1 MRKATAFSLFILFN
15 LVAYTAFSQTLESK
29 IDLLYQVPEGA
40 PGFSIAV
47 FKGNQILMEE
57 QYGTAHL
64 DHDVPVTAK
73 TVFDIGSIAKQF
85 TAASILLL
93 EAEGKLSLE
102 DPVYQYIE
110 DLPRYKKGDPTIEHL
125 LNQTSGIKEVDD
137 FLEVVDVFW
146 RDYINHSMLLN
157 IITKVDE
164 LRFTPGEYFNY
175 TNANYILLASI
186 IEEVSGMSYESYL
199 HKAIFEP
206 LSMQNTLVNTD
217 AYRTIKNRA
226 IGYIEDEQ
234 EYYKSH
240 YYGLLY
246 KGDGQIIT
254 NPRDMFQWHLG
265 IKNATIG
272 SPELWKRM
280 QTKAKLNNGTEI
292 NYGLG
297 VEFETHNGYEAHGFD
312 GMITSGFVSKYLY
325 FPKLDI
331 AFFTTQNTFDW
342 DFKERFFQ
350 LVDLYVPESEN
361 EQPTVAETTPEVSA
375 TDLKRYEGTYLFYRS
390 DEERKANTIQ
400 LKDGALRAYT
410 LDGYEIA
417 KLIPAGDHRFY
428 FGEDKDAILEF
439 NLEGK
444 TKEYTYDDFENEA
457 PWVFHEYEPHEHSP
471 EELKEF
477 EGDYFNNDFQ
487 ISKKL
492 VMKDDVLYYYYRN
505 GASKQRMG
513 SLSKNL
519 LEISISPIQF
529 IRNRQG
535 QITGFDIMGLVFEK
549 IQTKKDAPK

>member
-1 MRKATAFSLFILFN
+1 MRLARFLILVVTGCLLATSAI
-15 LVAYTAFSQTLESK
+15 SQDLDSK
-29 IDLLYQVPEGA
+29 IDLLYQVPDGA

-47 FKGNQILMEE
+47 FKGNQILMEK

-64 DHDVPVTAK
+64 DHDVPVTAE

-85 TAASILLL
+85 TAAAILLL
-93 EAEGKLSLE
+93 EAEGKLSLK
-102 DPVYQYIE
+102 DPAYQYIE
-110 DLPRYKKGDPTIEHL
+110 NLPRYKKGDPTIEHL

-146 RDYINHSMLLN
+146 RDYISHSMLLN

-164 LRFTPGEYFNY
+164 LRFAPGAYFNY

-199 HKAIFEP
+199 YKAIFEP
-206 LSMQNTLVNTD
+206 LGMKNTLVNTD

-234 EYYKSH
+234 VYYKSH

-312 GMITSGFVSKYLY
+312 GMITSGFVSKYLN
-325 FPKLDI
+325 FPELDM

-342 DFKERFFQ
+342 DFKERFFR
-350 LVDLYVPESEN
+350 LVDLYIPEKK
-361 EQPTVAETTPEVSA
+361 TVQTTIDSVEKA
-375 TDLKRYEGTYLFYRS
+375 FTTTDLQRYEGTYLFYRS
-390 DEERKANTIQ
+390 DEDRKANTIKV
-400 LKDGALRAYT
+400 KDGDLYAYT
-410 LDGYEIA
+410 LDDEEIA
-417 KLIPAGDHRFY
+417 KLIPESKNRFY
-428 FGEDKDAILEF
+428 FGEDRDAILEF
-439 NLEGK
+439 NLEGE
-444 TKEYTYDDFENEA
+444 TKQYTYDDFENEV
-457 PWVFHEYEPHEHSP
+457 PWVFREFEPYEHSV

-477 EGDYFNNDFQ
+477 EGHYFNKDFQ

-492 VMKDDVLYYYYRN
+492 QLEDDVLFYYYRN

-513 SLSKNL
+513 SLSKDL
-519 LEISISPIQF
+519 LEISISPIPF
-529 IRNRQG
+529 IRNIEG
-535 QITGFDIMGLVFEK
+535 QITGFKIMGLVFKK
-549 IQTKKDAPK
+549 I

>member
-1 MRKATAFSLFILFN
+1 MRKATAFTLFVLFN

-47 FKGNQILMEE
+47 FKGNQILMEK
-57 QYGTAHL
+57 QYGNAHL
-64 DHDVPVTAK
+64 DHDVPVTAE

-85 TAASILLL
+85 TAAAIMLL
-93 EAEGKLSLE
+93 EAEGKLSLSE
-102 DPVYQYIE
+102 PAHKYIKE
-110 DLPRYKKGDPTIEHL
+110 LPRYEKGDPTIEHL
-125 LNQTSGIKEVDD
+125 LNQTSGIKEVED

-146 RDYINHSMLLN
+146 RDYISHSMLLN
-157 IITKVDE
+157 IITKVDK
-164 LRFTPGEYFNY
+164 LRFAPGEYFNY

-186 IEEVSGMSYESYL
+186 IEEVSDMSYESYL

-297 VEFETHNGYEAHGFD
+297 VEFETHNGHEAHGFD

-325 FPKLDI
+325 FPELDM

-342 DFKERFFQ
+342 DFKERFFE
-350 LVDLYVPESEN
+350 LVDLYVPKTEKK
-361 EQPTVAETTPEVSA
+361 QPNNAETIQEISSD
-375 TDLKRYEGTYLFYRS
+375 DLQRYEGTYLFYRS

-400 LKDGALRAYT
+400 LKDGALYAYT

-444 TKEYTYDDFENEA
+444 TKQYTYDDFENEA
-457 PWVFHEYEPHEHSP
+457 PWVFQEYEPYEHSL

-477 EGDYFNNDFQ
+477 EGLYFNADFQ
-487 ISKKL
+487 IGKKL
-492 VMKDDVLYYYYRN
+492 VVEDDVLFYYYRN

-513 SLSKNL
+513 SLSKDL

-529 IRNRQG
+529 TRNEQG
-535 QITGFDIMGLVFEK
+535 KVTSLEIMGLMFEK
-549 IQTKKDAPK
+549 M

>member
-1 MRKATAFSLFILFN
+1 MRTTRFLIYVVIGCLLATSAI
-15 LVAYTAFSQTLESK
+15 SQDLDSK
-29 IDLLYQVPEGA
+29 IDLLYQVPDGA
-40 PGFSIAV
+40 PGFSTAV
-47 FKGNQILMEE
+47 FKGNQILMEK

-64 DHDVPVTAK
+64 DHDVPVTAE

-85 TAASILLL
+85 TAAAILLL
-93 EAEGKLSLE
+93 EAEGKLSLK

-110 DLPRYKKGDPTIEHL
+110 NLPRYAKGDPTIEHL
-125 LNQTSGIKEVDD
+125 LNQTSGIKEVDAY
-137 FLEVVDVFW
+137 LEVVDVFW
-146 RDYINHSMLLN
+146 RDYINPFMLLN
-157 IITKVDE
+157 IITKIDE
-164 LRFTPGEYFNY
+164 LWFTPGEYFSY
-175 TNANYILLASI
+175 TNANYILLAAI
-186 IEEVSGMSYESYL
+186 IEEASGMSYESYL

-206 LSMQNTLVNTD
+206 LGMKNTLVNTD

-234 EYYKSH
+234 VYYKSH

-254 NPRDMFQWHLG
+254 NPRDMFKWHLG

-325 FPKLDI
+325 FPELDM

-342 DFKERFFQ
+342 DFKERFFR
-350 LVDLYVPESEN
+350 LVDLYIPEKKTA
-361 EQPTVAETTPEVSA
+361 QTTIDSVEKA
-375 TDLKRYEGTYLFYRS
+375 FTTTDLQRYEGTYLFYRS
-390 DEERKANTIQ
+390 DEDRKANTIKV
-400 LKDGALRAYT
+400 KDGDLYAYT
-410 LDGYEIA
+410 LDDEEIA
-417 KLIPAGDHRFY
+417 KLIPESKNRFY
-428 FGEDKDAILEF
+428 FGEDRDAILEF
-439 NLEGK
+439 NLEGE
-444 TKEYTYDDFENEA
+444 TTQYTYDDFENEV
-457 PWVFHEYEPHEHSP
+457 PWVFREFEPYEHSV

-477 EGDYFNNDFQ
+477 EGHYFNKDFQ

-492 VMKDDVLYYYYRN
+492 QLEDDVLFYYYRN

-513 SLSKNL
+513 SLSKDL
-519 LEISISPIQF
+519 LEISISPIPF
-529 IRNRQG
+529 ISNLSFN
-535 QITGFDIMGLVFEK
+535 IPDK
-549 IQTKKDAPK
+549 W

>member
-1 MRKATAFSLFILFN
+1 MRKATAFTLFVLFN

-47 FKGNQILMEE
+47 FKGNQILMEK
-57 QYGTAHL
+57 QYGNAHL
-64 DHDVPVTAK
+64 DHDVPVTAE

-85 TAASILLL
+85 TAAAIMLL
-93 EAEGKLSLE
+93 EAEGKLSLSE
-102 DPVYQYIE
+102 PAHKYIKE
-110 DLPRYKKGDPTIEHL
+110 LPRYEKGDPTIEHL
-125 LNQTSGIKEVDD
+125 LNQTSGIKEVED

-146 RDYINHSMLLN
+146 RDYISHSMLLN
-157 IITKVDE
+157 IITKVDK
-164 LRFTPGEYFNY
+164 LRFAPGEYFNY

-186 IEEVSGMSYESYL
+186 IEEVSDMSYESYL

-297 VEFETHNGYEAHGFD
+297 VEFETHNGHEAHGFD

-325 FPKLDI
+325 FPELDM

-342 DFKERFFQ
+342 DFKERFFE
-350 LVDLYVPESEN
+350 LVDLYVPKTEKK
-361 EQPTVAETTPEVSA
+361 QPNNAETIQEISSD
-375 TDLKRYEGTYLFYRS
+375 DLQRYEGTYLFYRS

-400 LKDGALRAYT
+400 LKDGALYAYT

-444 TKEYTYDDFENEA
+444 TKQYTYDDFENEA
-457 PWVFHEYEPHEHSP
+457 PWVFQEYEPYEHSL

-477 EGDYFNNDFQ
+477 EGLYFNADFQ
-487 ISKKL
+487 IGKKL
-492 VMKDDVLYYYYRN
+492 VVEDDVLFYYYRN

-513 SLSKNL
+513 SLSKDL

-529 IRNRQG
+529 TRNEQG
-535 QITGFDIMGLVFEK
+535 KVTSIEIMGLVFEK
-549 IQTKKDAPK
+549 M

>member
-1 MRKATAFSLFILFN
+1 MRKATAFTLFVLFN

-47 FKGNQILMEE
+47 FKGNQILMEK
-57 QYGTAHL
+57 QYGNAHL
-64 DHDVPVTAK
+64 DHDVPVTAE

-85 TAASILLL
+85 TAAAILLL
-93 EAEGKLSLE
+93 EAEGKLSLS
-102 DPVYQYIE
+102 DPAHKYIKE
-110 DLPRYKKGDPTIEHL
+110 LPRYEKGDPTIEHL

-146 RDYINHSMLLN
+146 RDYISHSMLLN

-206 LSMQNTLVNTD
+206 LGMQNTLVNTD

-254 NPRDMFQWHLG
+254 NPRDMFKWHLG

-325 FPKLDI
+325 FPELDM

-342 DFKERFFQ
+342 DFKERFFE
-350 LVDLYVPESEN
+350 LVDLYMPKTEKK
-361 EQPTVAETTPEVSA
+361 QPNNAETIQEISSD
-375 TDLKRYEGTYLFYRS
+375 DLQRYEGTYLFYRS
-390 DEERKANTIQ
+390 DEERKAYTIQ
-400 LKDGALRAYT
+400 LKDGAL
-410 LDGYEIA
+410 EKI
-417 KLIPAGDHRFY
+417 
-428 FGEDKDAILEF
+428 
-439 NLEGK
+439 
-444 TKEYTYDDFENEA
+444 
-457 PWVFHEYEPHEHSP
+457 
-471 EELKEF
+471 
-477 EGDYFNNDFQ
+477 
-487 ISKKL
+487 
-492 VMKDDVLYYYYRN
+492 
-505 GASKQRMG
+505 RMPY
-513 SLSKNL
+513 L
-519 LEISISPIQF
+519 
-529 IRNRQG
+529 
-535 QITGFDIMGLVFEK
+535 GLVSKEK
-549 IQTKKDAPK
+549 PNSITTMILKMKRPGYFKNMNPTNTV

>member
-1 MRKATAFSLFILFN
+1 MRKATAFTLFVLFN

-47 FKGNQILMEE
+47 FKGNQILMEK
-57 QYGTAHL
+57 QYGNAHL
-64 DHDVPVTAK
+64 DHDVPVTAE

-85 TAASILLL
+85 TAAAILLF
-93 EAEGKLSLE
+93 ESERQLSLS
-102 DPVYQYIE
+102 DPSHLYFKV
-110 DLPRYKKGDPTIEHL
+110 LPRYEKGDPTIEHL

-146 RDYINHSMLLN
+146 RDYISHSMLLN

-206 LSMQNTLVNTD
+206 LGMQNTLVNTD

-254 NPRDMFQWHLG
+254 NPRDMFKWHLG

-325 FPKLDI
+325 FPELDM

-342 DFKERFFQ
+342 DFKERFFE
-350 LVDLYVPESEN
+350 LVDLYMPKTEKK
-361 EQPTVAETTPEVSA
+361 QPNNAETIQEISSD
-375 TDLKRYEGTYLFYRS
+375 DLQRYEGTYLFYRS

-400 LKDGALRAYT
+400 LKDGALYAYT

-428 FGEDKDAILEF
+428 FGEDKDAILRF
-439 NLEGK
+439 SLEGE
-444 TKEYTYDDFENEA
+444 TKQYNYDDFENEA
-457 PWVFHEYEPHEHSP
+457 PWVFQEYEPYEHSL

-477 EGDYFNNDFQ
+477 EGLYFNADFQ
-487 ISKKL
+487 IGKKL
-492 VMKDDVLYYYYRN
+492 VVEDDVLFYYYRN

-513 SLSKNL
+513 SLSKDL

-529 IRNRQG
+529 TRNEQG
-535 QITGFDIMGLVFEK
+535 KVTSIEIMGLVFEK
-549 IQTKKDAPK
+549 M

>member
-1 MRKATAFSLFILFN
+1 MRTARFLILVVIGCSLATSAI
-15 LVAYTAFSQTLESK
+15 SQDLDSK

-47 FKGNQILMEE
+47 FKENQILVEK
-57 QYGTAHL
+57 QYGNAHL
-64 DHDVPVTAK
+64 DHDVLITGE

-85 TAASILLL
+85 TAAAILLL
-93 EAEGKLSLE
+93 EAEGKLSLK
-102 DPVYQYIE
+102 DPAYQYIE
-110 DLPRYKKGDPTIEHL
+110 NLPRYEKGDPTIEHL

-146 RDYINHSMLLN
+146 RDYISHSMLLN

-164 LRFTPGEYFNY
+164 LQFTPGEYFNY
-175 TNANYILLASI
+175 TNANYILLAVI

-199 HKAIFEP
+199 HKTIFEP
-206 LSMQNTLVNTD
+206 LGMQNTLVNTD

-280 QTKAKLNNGTEI
+280 QTKAKLNNSTEI

-297 VEFETHNGYEAHGFD
+297 VEFETHNGHEAHGFD

-342 DFKERFFQ
+342 DFKERFFE
-350 LVDLYVPESEN
+350 LVDLYVPITKTKQPN
-361 EQPTVAETTPEVSA
+361 EAETIPEISA

-400 LKDGALRAYT
+400 LKDGTLYAYT

-417 KLIPAGDHRFY
+417 KLIPAGNHRFY

-439 NLEGK
+439 NLEGE
-444 TKEYTYDDFENEA
+444 TKQYTYDDFENEA
-457 PWVFHEYEPHEHSP
+457 PWVFHEYEPYEHSL

-477 EGDYFNNDFQ
+477 EGLYFNADFQ
-487 ISKKL
+487 IGKKL
-492 VMKDDVLYYYYRN
+492 VVEDDVLFYYYRN

-513 SLSKNL
+513 SLSKDL
-519 LEISISPIQF
+519 LEISISPVQF
-529 IRNRQG
+529 TRNEQG
-535 QITGFDIMGLVFEK
+535 EVTSFEIMGLVFEK
-549 IQTKKDAPK
+549 M